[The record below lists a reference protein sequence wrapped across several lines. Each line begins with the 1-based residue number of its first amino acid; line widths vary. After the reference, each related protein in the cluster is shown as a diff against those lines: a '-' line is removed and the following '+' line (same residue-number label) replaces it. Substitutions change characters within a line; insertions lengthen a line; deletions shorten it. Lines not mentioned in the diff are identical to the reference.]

1 MKKRIVYISIAILV
15 LIIGVISF
23 LFKPLNLHGEDCGT
37 IFGIGYRE
45 EGKASSSSQ
54 KEQSIDCMKTSLEA
68 CKPAFMSVHELTLEA
83 QQYNNDFQIQTE
95 DGNCRIEM
103 YTNFNGKV
111 NSCSG
116 IEKVQ
121 YISTSTNQVF
131 YSAVM
136 QGCSN
141 QRDFTGILKSY
152 KVEELE

>member
-1 MKKRIVYISIAILV
+1 MKKRIIYITITALI
-15 LIIGVISF
+15 LIIGVASF

-37 IFGIGYRE
+37 VFDRE
-45 EGKASSSSQ
+45 GNKSTSSQ
-54 KEQSIDCMKTSLEA
+54 KEKSIDCMKNSLET
-68 CKPAFMSVHELTLEA
+68 CKPAFMSFKRFDLEG
-83 QQYNNDFQIQTE
+83 QENNKYFQIKTK
-95 DGNCRIEM
+95 DNNCRIEM
-103 YTNFNGKV
+103 YTNFSGKV

-131 YSAVM
+131 YNAVM

-141 QRDFTGILKSY
+141 QRDFTEILSY